1 MSTNKMRLPCMD
13 DEMKTTLT
21 ASSGGVFANTGGMP
35 YCVES
40 IMIPGNSPIK

>member
-1 MSTNKMRLPCMD
+1 MD